1 MKQKHLQPG
10 RNLAAWLQALM
21 ALVYLVAGIYLLFP
35 DNSAQLIPVA
45 MMPWTSVALIIY
57 GLFRSYRSWRQLRNP
72 GIKTL

>member
-10 RNLAAWLQALM
+10 RKLAAWLQALM
-21 ALVYLVAGIYLLFP
+21 ALVYLAAGIYLLFP
-35 DNSAQLIPVA
+35 DNAGRLIPVA

-57 GLFRSYRSWRQLRNP
+57 GLFRSYRSWRQLRYP